1 MCTLLDY
8 FIKPLLKVKFGV
20 LNEYKAT
27 KSLHFEGIEHT
38 THIYMLEALTNT
50 KPQGLWNFRHRTH
63 YKPKNKNLKKGHGCF
78 LEGIQ
83 LNKCYLQLDN

>member
-50 KPQGLWNFRHRTH
+50 KPQGL
-63 YKPKNKNLKKGHGCF
+63 
-78 LEGIQ
+78 
-83 LNKCYLQLDN
+83 

>member
-63 YKPKNKNLKKGHGCF
+63 LQTKKQKPQKGSWMF
-78 LEGIQ
+78 FRRYSTKQMLLTI
-83 LNKCYLQLDN
+83 K